1 MIDFSFRKLDEV
13 LVGLWCDTVWCG
25 VVKCGVTQCGVVWC
39 IMSLLDGKTPDEDQ
53 IEEER
58 RQENSK
64 VLD

>member
-1 MIDFSFRKLDEV
+1 MKCL
-13 LVGLWCDTVWCG
+13 LVFGVTQYGVVWCGVVWCDTVW
-25 VVKCGVTQCGVVWC
+25 CGVVWC
-39 IMSLLDGKTPDEDQ
+39 IMSLLDGPTPDEDQ